1 MRQSLRKF
9 LESICEDVAHGARAG
24 TVASVGFAK
33 DVEELTIT
41 ADIGGVPLTLEG
53 AAHLPP
59 RIFLAKKANIST
71 SGFLELDE
79 DGTPIITMKRG
90 LMKRA
95 PVVNIYMEFERSQPL
110 ESLEMARDRANEV
123 NKMHRAMHA
132 QAFIDG
138 IPLLTEEVS
147 ETDTETPPSE
157 SDDPSEDKN
166 PTKTDTEPTT

>member
-1 MRQSLRKF
+1 MRQTLRKF

-33 DVEELTIT
+33 DTEELTIQ

-59 RIFLAKKANIST
+59 RIFLAKHAKLET

-79 DGTPIITMKRG
+79 SGVPMVIAKRG

-95 PVVNIYMEFERSQPL
+95 PEIRIEIEFERSNPL

-132 QAFIDG
+132 QAFIGG
-138 IPLLTEEVS
+138 IPLLQAEV
-147 ETDTETPPSE
+147 
-157 SDDPSEDKN
+157 EDAA
-166 PTKTDTEPTT
+166 TSGEDE